1 MTSLPFIRKFQSSR
15 PNLLG
20 LSYFIP
26 AILAVAGV
34 LIGVVRADIEKREQF
49 HVAQQ
54 VKAAEQLA
62 KVAASLETNIHGNV
76 NLIYGLVAA
85 VAANP
90 NMTQPQFSAL
100 SERILGVPSQLRN
113 LAGAQDLVV
122 NLVYPEE
129 ANRSTIGLDYRA
141 NEAQRDAV
149 NKAIERRTLIIT
161 GPVNLVQGGTGLIAR
176 YPVFTLSS
184 GRFWGIISAVID
196 LNRLYTDSNVNTQRQ
211 TLDIAIA
218 ERPIPGERDI
228 FLGDLKVFSDDP
240 VRSRIELG
248 YDTWY
253 LAARPKG
260 GWEALPADIISFR
273 LTALLITISIVA
285 PLIWA
290 GILMKQRHRNIITLQ
305 QREEQLET
313 LSQRLEMALESS
325 SVGVWEYEPSTNTLI
340 WDRRMRD
347 LYGVPPE
354 KAVCDYSDWRKALH
368 PDDLEIAEADFARS
382 VREEVSY
389 LTEFRIVTPEGHIRH
404 VRAHGAT
411 YRTTSGVKRV
421 VGANW
426 DVTHDVT
433 LNTELRTAQAKAER
447 QNDELRSARRT
458 LEHQSLHD
466 ALTGLPNRR
475 FLDQFMT
482 SEEAA
487 PSDHRLA
494 FIHIDLDRFKEVNDT
509 LGHAAGDAVLR
520 AATARL
526 LKLIGHDE
534 FASRIGGD
542 EFVVVTGG
550 KEPLERA
557 QHLAQAIVKA
567 LAKPI
572 DIDGHQCRIGCS
584 AGIACQSSPD
594 ENLAQLLINAD
605 IALYEAKKHGRNR
618 VEIFSEKLR
627 SAAILTKRLSDEFLT
642 ALEHDEIIPYF
653 QPQFDANS
661 LAIVGVEALARWDH
675 PTRGVLS
682 PDKFLGIAETLHR
695 AGDIDTVILE
705 KALFEKAQWQAAGL
719 DIPHLSVNISA
730 QRLKDERLFKRLA
743 ELPILPGTL
752 SFELLESIS
761 FEGQDDSLKNAILK
775 LKSFGIDIEIDD
787 FGTGHASIVS
797 LLELG
802 PKRLKIDRKLVAPLE
817 ASGSQRRL
825 VASIVEIGRSQGIEI
840 VAEGVETANH
850 VEILRSLG
858 CHVLQGYAFAKPMS
872 PKDLVAFARNWQR
885 GERTFADLSPPAKS
899 IRRKIA

>member
-1 MTSLPFIRKFQSSR
+1 MISLPFTSKPTSSR
-15 PNLLG
+15 SQLLG

-26 AILAVAGV
+26 AILAVTGV

-49 HVAQQ
+49 HVAQH

-129 ANRSTIGLDYRA
+129 ANRKTIGLDYRA
-141 NEAQRDAV
+141 NDAQRDAV
-149 NKAIERRTLIIT
+149 TKAIERRALIIT
-161 GPVNLVQGGTGLIAR
+161 GPINLVQGGTGLIAR

-196 LNRLYTDSNVNTQRQ
+196 LDRLYTDSNVSTQRQ

-218 ERPIPGERDI
+218 QRPIPGEKDI

-260 GWEALPADIISFR
+260 GWQALPPDIVGFR
-273 LTALLITISIVA
+273 LTALLITFSIVA

-313 LSQRLEMALESS
+313 ISQRLEMALESS
-325 SVGVWEYEPSTNTLI
+325 SVGVWEYEPSTNRLI
-340 WDRRMRD
+340 WDQRMRD
-347 LYGVPPE
+347 LYGVTS
-354 KAVCDYSDWRKALH
+354 KMAVCNYDDWKNALH
-368 PDDLEIAEADFARS
+368 PDDLEIAEANFARS
-382 VREEVSY
+382 VRDETNY
-389 LTEFRIVTPEGHIRH
+389 LTEFRIVKPNGEIRH

-411 YRTTSGVKRV
+411 YRTSSGVKRV

-433 LNTELRTAQAKAER
+433 LNTELRHAQAKAER

-475 FLDQFMT
+475 FLDQFMS
-482 SEEAA
+482 SEEAS

-509 LGHAAGDAVLR
+509 LGHAAGDAVLK

-526 LKLIGHDE
+526 LKLLDHDE

-550 KEPLERA
+550 PAPLERA
-557 QHLAQAIVKA
+557 EHLAQAIVKT
-567 LAKPI
+567 LARPI
-572 DIDGHQCRIGCS
+572 EIDGHQCRIGCS
-584 AGIACQSSPD
+584 AGIACQTSAND
-594 ENLAQLLINAD
+594 NLSQLLIDAD
-605 IALYEAKKHGRNR
+605 IALYEAKKRGRNR
-618 VEIFSEKLR
+618 VEVFSEKLR
-627 SAAILTKRLSDEFLT
+627 SAAVLTKRLSDEFLT
-642 ALEHDEIIPYF
+642 ALEHDQIVPYF

-661 LAIVGVEALARWDH
+661 LSIVGVEALARWNH

-682 PDKFLGIAETLHR
+682 PDKFLGIAESLHR
-695 AGDIDTVILE
+695 SGDIDTVILE
-705 KALFEKAQWQAAGL
+705 KALFEKTRWQNLGL

-730 QRLKDERLFKRLA
+730 QRLRDERLFKRLA
-743 ELPILPGTL
+743 ELPIMPGML

-761 FEGQDDSLKNAILK
+761 FEEQDEGLKNAILK

-797 LLELG
+797 LIELG

-825 VASIVEIGRSQGIEI
+825 VASIVDIGRSQGIEI
-840 VAEGVETANH
+840 VAEGVETAAH

-858 CHVLQGYAFAKPMS
+858 CHVLQGYAFAKPMPPS
-872 PKDLVAFARNWQR
+872 DFIEFARNWQE
-885 GERTFADLSPPAKS
+885 GNRTFADPAPPLKTT
-899 IRRKIA
+899 RRKTA